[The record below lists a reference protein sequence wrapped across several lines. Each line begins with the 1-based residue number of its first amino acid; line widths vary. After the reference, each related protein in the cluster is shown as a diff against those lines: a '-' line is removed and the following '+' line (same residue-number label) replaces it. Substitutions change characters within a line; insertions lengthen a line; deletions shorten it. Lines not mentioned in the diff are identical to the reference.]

1 MQALRF
7 SLDAPLGARAGA
19 AVSFLRQ
26 RRGSLRR
33 AFDSRSRR
41 RAAAPSSLEKLI
53 SIKALLIRGGESSA
67 QCIVILRKM
76 SNPPG
81 SVALRR
87 VRGSPRIPSEG
98 IFGRSAFIGRRYCA
112 SMAKWF
118 RISEAHGSKK
128 FAFRFLRHKI
138 SRSDPNDELWA
149 VRPPFFT
156 PQEAQF
162 RLQLTGRRRR
172 IERRRPTLETNSK

>member
-19 AVSFLRQ
+19 AVSFQRQ
-26 RRGSLRR
+26 RRASLRR

-53 SIKALLIRGGESSA
+53 SINALLCRDGESSA

-81 SVALRR
+81 CSSALRLRFALQSERGASLGTQRTSAGASAAQRRSGSGSARR
-87 VRGSPRIPSEG
+87 VPQ
-98 IFGRSAFIGRRYCA
+98 
-112 SMAKWF
+112 KN
-118 RISEAHGSKK
+118 
-128 FAFRFLRHKI
+128 FAIRFLRHKI
-138 SRSDPNDELWA
+138 LRSDPNDELWA